1 MSDVAAGSDAA
12 LTLQKNMAASPY
24 VQQETAAAAEETQ
37 LKLQQD
43 RLKAQYA
50 PQEMALKAQADEANL
65 QKTKLANAFSQSQVK
80 IDEDKKSAI
89 QKLTSSADWNNK
101 SLSDKT
107 TAIAA
112 AIAPID
118 PEGAGKLLDH
128 AAMADYRESL
138 AAAKKSESDYKT
150 LSSAYSTISAAT
162 PEQIPALLAQMS
174 DEQKTQIK
182 NRIPKF
188 FEEKNPELQKKQLEN
203 LMLTGSQ
210 QVMQQKLANDLLIH
224 QRNNEALIQ
233 AAIIRGQY
241 SSQSKLTGQENK
253 EDVAATKLYDTM
265 VSQIDRKYQ
274 KTRDKAEADLEDAQL
289 KIETSRAK
297 SWFGHPDK
305 GALAAA
311 EFASN
316 KLKELDDKVLQE
328 QISAAKRL
336 PRGPQRNAI
345 LATLTGVETPEGDI
359 PDGKSVDQTGTAPPK
374 VSKPG
379 GPLPLS
385 MGGPSISKEEVL
397 KQEAALKAGTVP
409 SNKPAAP
416 AMSDE
421 DKQALEWAKA
431 NPKDPRA
438 AKIRKRLGV

>member
-1 MSDVAAGSDAA
+1 MAYLMSDVAAGSDAA
-12 LTLQKNMAASPY
+12 LRLQQNMAAAPY
-24 VQQETAAAAEETQ
+24 VQQETAAAAEQTQ

-50 PQEMALKAQADEANL
+50 PQEAAAKAEQDQLNL
-65 QKTKLANAFSQSQVK
+65 QKIKLANVVTQAQIK
-80 IDEDKKSAI
+80 IDDDKKSAI
-89 QKLTSSADWNNK
+89 QKLTSSADWSNK

-118 PEGAGKLLDH
+118 PEGAGKLITQ
-128 AAMADYRESL
+128 AAMADYRESQ
-138 AAAKKSESDYKT
+138 AASKQSELDYKT
-150 LSSAYSTISAAT
+150 LSSAYSTISNAT
-162 PEQIPALLAQMS
+162 PEQIPALLNQMS
-174 DEQKTQIK
+174 DEQKKQITD
-182 NRIPKF
+182 RIPKF

-241 SSQSKLTGQENK
+241 ANQAKLTGNENK

-265 VSQIDRKYQ
+265 VGQIDRKYQ

-297 SWFGHPDK
+297 SWFGHTDQS
-305 GALAAA
+305 ALAAA

-316 KLKELDDKVLQE
+316 KLKELDNTILQE
-328 QISAAKRL
+328 QIAAAKRL
-336 PRGPQRNAI
+336 PRGQQRNAI
-345 LATLTGVETPEGDI
+345 LATLTGVEAPEENVPGVE
-359 PDGKSVDQTGTAPPK
+359 SSTAPK
-374 VSKPG
+374 VAAPTG
-379 GPLPLS
+379 GPLPPSLS
-385 MGGPSISKEEVL
+385 GAPVP
-397 KQEAALKAGTVP
+397 KQEVDKQTKQLGGTVP

-416 AMSDE
+416 KMSDE

-438 AKIRKRLGV
+438 AKIRQRLGV